1 MTHTVDVGTRRWPA
15 FTLVELLVVIGII
28 ALLISILIPAL
39 GKAREQANAAKC
51 TSNLR
56 QMSMAA
62 MLFAQEHRGYIPTA
76 SDHAWATY
84 ADPSRT
90 KFVYR
95 SNASMN
101 VFDWASSLVPYLGS
115 RKSDL
120 NSFMFNTEGQSKVF
134 VCPSDVWQDH
144 TPSAGYALINNV
156 DISVYSTATNPLGYL
171 PISYGI
177 NADIACVGGADGNGH
192 FDPSPR
198 TSIFV
203 AGGGPRGVPL
213 DCKLSKVHKP
223 SEVLLFADCGVRPR
237 VGNFPI
243 EYSDAL
249 QYSTNYTA
257 NSPYIARGKSL
268 STLEAISKTGWLGN
282 RMPIKYTGL
291 PGQVKGQSDRH
302 KGSRIDVVFCDGHAE
317 GVFPQNW
324 SSVRISPYP
333 PVLKP

>member
-1 MTHTVDVGTRRWPA
+1 MSTHPPTRRHAA

-28 ALLISILIPAL
+28 ALLISILIPVL
-39 GKAREQANAAKC
+39 GKAREQSNAVKC
-51 TSNLR
+51 LSNLR
-56 QMSMAA
+56 QMGMAA
-62 MLFAQEHRGYIPTA
+62 MMFAQEHKGYVPTA

-84 ADPSRT
+84 ADPTRT
-90 KFVYR
+90 KFAYR
-95 SNASMN
+95 SNVDQN
-101 VFDWASSLVPYLGS
+101 VFDWASSLVPYLGA

-120 NSFMFNTEGQSKVF
+120 NSFMFNAEGQSKVF

-177 NADIACVGGADGNGH
+177 NADIACVVGADGNGH
-192 FDPSPR
+192 FDPSTT

-203 AGGGPRGVPL
+203 SGGGPRGVPL
-213 DCKLSKVHKP
+213 DCKLSRVVRS

-237 VGNFPI
+237 VGSYPI

-249 QYSTNYTA
+249 QYSTNYVA

-268 STLEAISKTGWLGN
+268 STLEAISKASWLGN
-282 RMPIKYTGL
+282 RLPIKYTGL
-291 PGQVKGQSDRH
+291 PGQTKGQTDRH
-302 KGSRIDVVFCDGHAE
+302 RGSRINIAFCDGHAE
-317 GVFPQNW
+317 SVFPQDW
-324 SSVRISPYP
+324 SRVRVSPYQ